1 MSHHPQ
7 YLDIFQK
14 AQAFILRGDGPLPF
28 HYRHFIAIMAA
39 GRHRC
44 GYLIEQQMNEFVL
57 ANGDKRWLLGLDH
70 IPTKLLD
77 LYEVNKIL
85 AHQPWLITKHHI
97 EKLTTGSDSWSLG
110 ELVQA
115 LVIMSH
121 FHSLAS
127 FVFGCGIGN
136 GDHEPPCRSPSAS
149 NQSSAPGSPI
159 SPKHP
164 PSSTGI
170 GKHSAASAAVSAE
183 SRSSSPHSSLPHSLP
198 PSVASVY
205 VGGSNPGSR
214 SNSAR
219 SSPEWKNTNRR
230 SSTLG
235 LVGGGGDDDQVGLDA
250 LMKRMKSLSERRE
263 QFTAE
268 EQIKRYEHVESQ
280 SAELGV
286 VSSEQD
292 VSQRGFGQFIKD
304 EGFTYQDFAN
314 RGGGDGSAEGGK
326 SLIATFRVQDYSWD
340 DHAYSLINRLYSDV
354 GNLIDEKFRLTYHLT
369 YYTMGSNK
377 SITMLYKVACLA
389 TLGAVAGSGSI
400 ELSSTDISR
409 GSRSLDNIKAT
420 WSQALKVLGNDATV
434 SAEYDRAANKD
445 FVKEATLSGKVD
457 KVKYELTT
465 NFAGATDLSLS
476 TTTSDGTT
484 IEAETSMATMS
495 SVPKFNKLTASRA
508 TKLTT
513 LGTTT
518 DCDLELSHDC
528 AASESKLKLSSLLGS
543 GVKAIGSIATKG
555 GSHSTAVE
563 VEYDTTLSEGRTLS
577 ASVNPRD
584 GSGELKYVDSASIDA
599 DLELTI
605 PLGGEPSL
613 TLKRGFKF

>member
-1 MSHHPQ
+1 MSTPITKIPVPPRHDSGESAAVAACTPEEIYCYTQYNSLSAIPRSFHADAMGVQQIQARTFTPIVDVQNGVGPGRPDRLSQVMSHHPQ

-14 AQAFILRGDGPLPF
+14 AQAFIMRGDGPLPF
-28 HYRHFIAIMAA
+28 YYRHFIAIMAA

-44 GYLIEQQMNEFVL
+44 GYLIQQQMNEFII
-57 ANGDKRWLLGLDH
+57 ANGDERWLLGLDH

-77 LYEVNKIL
+77 LYEINKIL

-127 FVFGCGIGN
+127 FIFGCGISN
-136 GDHEPPCRSPSAS
+136 GDHEPPFRSPSATS
-149 NQSSAPGSPI
+149 QSSSPTSPI

-170 GKHSAASAAVSAE
+170 GKHSSASAAESAD

-198 PSVASVY
+198 PSVAAIY

-214 SNSAR
+214 SNSVR
-219 SSPEWKNTNRR
+219 SSPEWKNTSRR

-235 LVGGGGDDDQVGLDA
+235 LIGGREDDQVGLDA

-292 VSQRGFGQFIKD
+292 ISQRGFGQFIKD
-304 EGFTYQDFAN
+304 EGFIYQDFAN
-314 RGGGDGSAEGGK
+314 RGGSEGSGESNNGK
-326 SLIATFRVQDYSWD
+326 GMIPTFRVQDYSWD

-369 YYTMGSNK
+369 YYTMGSK
-377 SITMLYKVACLA
+377 KDVDT
-389 TLGAVAGSGSI
+389 
-400 ELSSTDISR
+400 SR
-409 GSRSLDNIKAT
+409 FRRAIWNYIQCMFGIRHDDYDYGEVNQLLERSLKTYIK
-420 WSQALKVLGNDATV
+420 
-434 SAEYDRAANKD
+434 
-445 FVKEATLSGKVD
+445 
-457 KVKYELTT
+457 
-465 NFAGATDLSLS
+465 
-476 TTTSDGTT
+476 
-484 IEAETSMATMS
+484 
-495 SVPKFNKLTASRA
+495 
-508 TKLTT
+508 
-513 LGTTT
+513 
-518 DCDLELSHDC
+518 
-528 AASESKLKLSSLLGS
+528 
-543 GVKAIGSIATKG
+543 
-555 GSHSTAVE
+555 TAVCFPDRLGRNDYDSILKE
-563 VEYDTTLSEGRTLS
+563 FRDSEKIHVNLMLVEARVQ
-577 ASVNPRD
+577 A
-584 GSGELKYVDSASIDA
+584 ELLY
-599 DLELTI
+599 
-605 PLGGEPSL
+605 SL
-613 TLKRGFKF
+613 RAIMRHMT